1 MAVLIAEI
9 VISLFAV
16 FGLYAAVR
24 FFCTLLLA
32 PKCLT
37 VALEVKE
44 PVGAEEAALLLCRA
58 RECAIA
64 PHYRTVVLVG
74 EEMERR
80 DEVKMHFAR
89 LGAVCYIVKKE

>member
-32 PKCLT
+32 PKSLV
-37 VALEVKE
+37 VALEVE
-44 PVGAEEAALLLCRA
+44 GPVGSEEAALLLCRA

-64 PHYRTVVLVG
+64 PRYRMVVLIS
-74 EEMERR
+74 EELESRE
-80 DEVKMHFAR
+80 EVKAHFER
-89 LGAVCYIVKKE
+89 LGATCYTVKKQ